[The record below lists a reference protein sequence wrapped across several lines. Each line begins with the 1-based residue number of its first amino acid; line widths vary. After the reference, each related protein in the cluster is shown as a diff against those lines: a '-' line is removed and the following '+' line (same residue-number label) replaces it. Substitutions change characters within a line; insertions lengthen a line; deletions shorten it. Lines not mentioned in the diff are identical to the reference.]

1 MIDDTEVSENVGD
14 RETEVNAES
23 LIAETHNVEEP
34 VSVNLPHLELVEIST
49 VETEDVDED
58 LAADL
63 PPRKRSR
70 KDPRISRE
78 DNTET
83 RTTQEA
89 TLHVTSKRPQIQYT
103 PSPLSP
109 AIIEFMQHERATM
122 SMPAP
127 KSDEGSSSGPSDA
140 DVIRAAELLQVAA
153 REVEAV
159 AKPSQEGTHEASS
172 SSNRDDLFKEN
183 ETTILMRRIIVLEE
197 DKIFKDA

>member
-14 RETEVNAES
+14 GETEVNAES

-34 VSVNLPHLELVEIST
+34 VSVNLPHTEPVAIST

-89 TLHVTSKRPQIQYT
+89 TLPVTSKRPPIQ
-103 PSPLSP
+103 
-109 AIIEFMQHERATM
+109 
-122 SMPAP
+122 
-127 KSDEGSSSGPSDA
+127 
-140 DVIRAAELLQVAA
+140 
-153 REVEAV
+153 
-159 AKPSQEGTHEASS
+159 
-172 SSNRDDLFKEN
+172 
-183 ETTILMRRIIVLEE
+183 
-197 DKIFKDA
+197 